1 MFNTLQFHLD
11 NQGKATLS
19 NLSRWAKVL
28 GTINIVLGSF
38 NGFLSIPLLFGNNGL
53 GIIALPSLIM
63 SGILLYMGLHLT
75 GASSKLQFAILNES
89 DQAFSDALDRI
100 QKFFF
105 LSATLYLL
113 GIFMILM
120 MVGLGF
126 MPGTGVQELVPE
138 NSGTISI

>member
-53 GIIALPSLIM
+53 GIIALP
-63 SGILLYMGLHLT
+63 
-75 GASSKLQFAILNES
+75 
-89 DQAFSDALDRI
+89 
-100 QKFFF
+100 
-105 LSATLYLL
+105 
-113 GIFMILM
+113 
-120 MVGLGF
+120 
-126 MPGTGVQELVPE
+126 
-138 NSGTISI
+138 